1 MTTYHPTRT
10 SIKTGEGGVY
20 PFWQQ
25 YNLIMKQLNSKEV
38 EEYLLNSDLRLYTM
52 ILNYIEKIQTT
63 DEFQRIDLLVN
74 TLQMI
79 QGNIE
84 RGLKNQK
91 KSEMFKKQK
100 NNLWKDV

>member
-25 YNLIMKQLNSKEV
+25 YNLTMKQLNSKEV

-52 ILNYIEKIQTT
+52 ILNHIEKIQST

-100 NNLWKDV
+100 NNLWKDE